1 MALTITVNGYTLI
14 SACDAT
20 TGWSPTPT
28 LDTVMKIENTGCMA
42 AQVKSTTSSVYKQT
56 GTWNL
61 SGKLLYVWMC
71 CAGLTDTKAN
81 GGFRIVLNDATNTGT
96 WYVGGGLVNGGWNCF
111 CIDPNSPPT
120 LWNGSANTNNY
131 TLTETAITG
140 IGVQFKTLTTV
151 VGSTTNNCFWDFV
164 YVATS
169 FKFTSGAS
177 DNITLAT
184 IEASISS
191 SCYGCIIE
199 EKSGTFLAQGRFIFG
214 DADAA
219 LSIDFEDENAVLSFP
234 ANDFVLAGGYSIVI
248 AGNSTGTTNFS
259 YTGGLIK
266 SNGVAFIFDASDT
279 DIDLC
284 LLSGTTLL
292 KGAAVTFTSICDI
305 LNTTLSGCGQINP
318 GLAEI
323 TGCVI
328 NNTTDTNGAML
339 WVDSWNV
346 ENCSFLANGKAIQ
359 IADGDPAS
367 KTFTDL
373 SFSGNTYDVNNTSGV
388 SLTVNNVGSNAS
400 TYTGTSVSFVN
411 NPVTTI
417 VTVKSLA
424 TGSVIEGARVYLIAA
439 AGGPLTEG
447 TVIFNEL
454 TNSSGVVDDTRS
466 LASDQPVTGWVRKSS
481 GIPYYK
487 TYVLS
492 GTIDSDA
499 GLNMT
504 ALLVLD

>member
-1 MALTITVNGYTLI
+1 
-14 SACDAT
+14 
-20 TGWSPTPT
+20 
-28 LDTVMKIENTGCMA
+28 MKIQNTGCMA

-56 GTWNL
+56 GTWDL

-71 CAGLTDTKAN
+71 CAGMTDTKAN

-111 CIDPNSPPT
+111 VIDPNSPPT
-120 LWNGSANTNNY
+120 LWNGSANTNQY
-131 TLTETAITG
+131 TLNEAAITG
-140 IGVQFKTLTTV
+140 IGVQFKTLTSV

-177 DNITLAT
+177 DALTLAT
-184 IEASISS
+184 IEAAMSAA
-191 SCYGCIIE
+191 CYGCIIE

-234 ANDFVLAGGYSIVI
+234 LNSFILSGGYAISVV
-248 AGNSTGTTNFS
+248 GNSTGTTNFS
-259 YTGGLIK
+259 WTGGLIK
-266 SNGVAFIFDASDT
+266 SSGVPFSFTASDT
-279 DIDLC
+279 DIDLFS
-284 LLSGTTLL
+284 LNGATLL
-292 KGAAVTFTSICDI
+292 NGTGITFTTVCDI
-305 LNTTLSGCGQINP
+305 TNTVFNGCGQISP
-318 GLAEI
+318 GLADI
-323 TGCVI
+323 TGCTFR
-328 NNTTDTNGAML
+328 NNPSSSAML

-346 ENCSFLANGKAIQ
+346 ENCSFLNNYSAIT

-367 KTFTDL
+367 KTFTNLYFLEND
-373 SFSGNTYDVNNTSGV
+373 YDVDNTSGV

-411 NPVTTI
+411 NPVTTTI
-417 VTVKSLA
+417 TVKSIL
-424 TGSVIEGARVYLIAA
+424 TGAVIEGARVYLIAA
-439 AGGPLTEG
+439 AGGPLTAG

-454 TNSSGVVDDTRS
+454 TNSSGIVDDTRS
-466 LASDQPVTGWVRKSS
+466 LASDQPVTGWVRMSS
-481 GIPYYK
+481 SAPYYK
-487 TYVLS
+487 PYVLS

-504 ALLVLD
+504 ALMVLDQ